1 MSVIDATIRV
11 TADWLCETS
20 KPVVYTGRTKDQPL
34 MADPFPIFQQV
45 VKAFPDFFKEEYGYV
60 PDPSSKTGLAGVR
73 SKVYTEIWRD
83 YVILPA
89 LRIYRARMEGASL
102 DTVPEVTYSVKPSC
116 DGRADKSIAQR
127 GIMGFE
133 PAQARKG
140 YVYNPERNPNL
151 LDMPAEL
158 PVDRKICAALWDKE
172 ADLRNGALE
181 SAYFTALNIT
191 VAAPTVTA
199 WKRPRKQYM
208 CSHCAGVPK
217 KGHICPVKVA
227 KNTGKKPPKRKS
239 STVRAAVKKARK

>member
-1 MSVIDATIRV
+1 MSAIDATIRV
-11 TADWLCETS
+11 TADWLCET
-20 KPVVYTGRTKDQPL
+20 KPVVHTGRTKDQPL

-102 DTVPEVTYSVKPSC
+102 DTVPEVAYSVKPSC

-140 YVYNPERNPNL
+140 YVYNPDRNPNL
-151 LDMPAEL
+151 LDMPADL
-158 PVDRKICAALWDKE
+158 PVDREICAALWDKE

-181 SAYFTALNIT
+181 SAYYTALNIT

-227 KNTGKKPPKRKS
+227 KKTGKNPPKRKS